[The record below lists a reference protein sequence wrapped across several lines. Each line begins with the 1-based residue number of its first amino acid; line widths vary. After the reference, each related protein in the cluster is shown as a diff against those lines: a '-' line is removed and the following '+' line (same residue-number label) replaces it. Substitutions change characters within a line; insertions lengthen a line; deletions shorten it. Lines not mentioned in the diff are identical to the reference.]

1 MSDENRKTIS
11 MYEQEFPITAPY
23 AAGHSLN
30 EAEAKALNQLR
41 GENIS
46 NNFRKRVRAALDGT
60 PLKEGGSVET
70 LADIAAAIADYD
82 AKYEFSMP
90 SAGRGEPIDPVEREA
105 LRIARELVKKA
116 LAAKGKRLKDVD
128 EEKFEAK
135 VAEIAA
141 TEKVQKEAKRRVA
154 AAEKAS
160 EDGLGDLDI

>member
-70 LADIAAAIADYD
+70 LA
-82 AKYEFSMP
+82 
-90 SAGRGEPIDPVEREA
+90 EPIDPVEREA